1 MSTNLERDLFQP
13 YLTHQFGSAGAVTY
27 GEKLKV
33 IAQLRQD
40 VFDGKVPIQPD
51 QVIRL
56 KRENPAVQAVREGRA
71 VSLDG
76 VDSTETSSNTR
87 WQGIIGLVI
96 LLSLPLCGF
105 GGWWLMQRGETA
117 STNVAAVLT
126 REPAKPTDEPTE
138 TLTPEP
144 TATQPPTPTPFP
156 TVTPIEQPRQT
167 QIEFARREN
176 PEPMADNAPVALE
189 VAGDVFAVQ
198 TALLQ
203 DRWQPQNDAIEW
215 WPETHI
221 QRLFAMPYD
230 EGLLQKL
237 FSGAYPYA
245 TVRLRSGEQIAYEVN
260 DLQQVNRLQTEVLS
274 AREPGIT
281 IVLYTQDT
289 NPNRWVIRGRA
300 VQTAATQFTSFS
312 GMPQST
318 NNDLNITW
326 IEGASHTVDEYRIEV
341 RDCVFSS
348 RSEIGRTV
356 ENDMTQQILCWVA
369 INSAETTAD
378 LQIADANWLAA
389 LEWLSPTQI
398 VAQTTIT
405 ETNTTV
411 VQLAGVVRSSETAR
425 PLLLWSHDQKRY
437 GFQLNAVP
445 IQAERE
451 P

>member
-1 MSTNLERDLFQP
+1 MTTNLERDLFQP
-13 YLTHQFGSAGAVTY
+13 YLTHQFGNVGAVTY

-33 IAQLRQD
+33 ITQLRQD

-76 VDSTETSSNTR
+76 VDSTETPSNTR

-105 GGWWLMQRGETA
+105 GGWWLMQRGETP
-117 STNVAAVLT
+117 STSVVAAVPT
-126 REPAKPTDEPTE
+126 RELAKPTDVPTE
-138 TLTPEP
+138 TPTPEP

-176 PEPMADNAPVALE
+176 PEPIADNAPVALE

-198 TALLQ
+198 TATLQ
-203 DRWQPQNDAIEW
+203 DRWQPQNEAIEW

-221 QRLFAMPYD
+221 QRLFAMPHD
-230 EGLLQKL
+230 DDLLQKL
-237 FSGAYPYA
+237 FSGAHPYA
-245 TVRLRSGEQIAYEVN
+245 TVRLRSGEQIVYEVN

-318 NNDLNITW
+318 NDDLNITW
-326 IEGASHTVDEYRIEV
+326 IEGASHTVDEYRVEV
-341 RDCVFSS
+341 RDCVFSA
-348 RSEIGRTV
+348 
-356 ENDMTQQILCWVA
+356 ENDTTQQQILCWVA
-369 INSAETTAD
+369 INSAEMSDD
-378 LQIADANWLAA
+378 LQIADANWLDA
-389 LEWLSPTQI
+389 LDWLPPTEI
-398 VAQTTIT
+398 VAQTSLT
-405 ETNTTV
+405 ETNTTL
-411 VQLAGVVRSSETAR
+411 VQLVGVVRTSETAQ
-425 PLLLWSHDQKRY
+425 PLLLWSYGQTHY
-437 GFQLNAVP
+437 GFQLNAVS

>member
-1 MSTNLERDLFQP
+1 M
-13 YLTHQFGSAGAVTY
+13 VTY

-33 IAQLRQD
+33 ITQLRQD

-56 KRENPAVQAVREGRA
+56 TRENPAVQAVREGRA

-76 VDSTETSSNTR
+76 VDSAETSSNTR

-105 GGWWLMQRGETA
+105 GGWWLMRRGEMRT
-117 STNVAAVLT
+117 SVVAAVPT
-126 REPAKPTDEPTE
+126 HEPAKPTDVPTE
-138 TLTPEP
+138 TPTPEP

-167 QIEFARREN
+167 QIEFARRET
-176 PEPMADNAPVALE
+176 PEPIADNAPIALE
-189 VAGDVFAVQ
+189 VGGDVFAVQ
-198 TALLQ
+198 TAMLQ
-203 DRWQPQNDAIEW
+203 DRWQPQNEAIEW

-221 QRLFAMPYD
+221 QRLFAMPHED
-230 EGLLQKL
+230 GLLQTL
-237 FSGAYPYA
+237 FSGASPYA
-245 TVRLRSGEQIAYEVN
+245 TVRLRSGEQIVYEVN
-260 DLQQVNRLQTEVLS
+260 DLQQVNRLQTDVLS

-300 VQTAATQFTSFS
+300 VQTAATQITSFS
-312 GMPQST
+312 GMPQSA
-318 NNDLNITW
+318 NDDLNITW
-326 IEGASHTVDEYRIEV
+326 IDGVSHTVDEFGVEV

-348 RSEIGRTV
+348 RSEPGRTA
-356 ENDMTQQILCWVA
+356 ENDATQQQILCWVA
-369 INSAETTAD
+369 INSAETSTD
-378 LQIADANWLAA
+378 LQIADANWLDA
-389 LEWLSPTQI
+389 LDWLPPTEI
-398 VAQTTIT
+398 VAQTSVT
-405 ETNTTV
+405 ETNTTL
-411 VQLAGVVRSSETAR
+411 VQLAGVVRSSETAQ
-425 PLLLWSHDQKRY
+425 PLLLWSHDQTRY
-437 GFQLNAVP
+437 GFQLNAVS